1 MGIENSVNLIG
12 HLDKDPERAS
22 TQNGTLVATFN
33 MATNSHFKNKTS
45 GEKETATEWHRVVF
59 FDKRAENILDLL
71 KKGSH
76 VTIAGRLRTRKWTD
90 SKGVDRWT
98 TEVIGEEFLLL
109 DKKESGTSAD
119 DLAQGTPHAEP
130 SVPFDDDIPL

>member
-1 MGIENSVNLIG
+1 MRLKITVLCLGVFL
-12 HLDKDPERAS
+12 AS
-22 TQNGTLVATFN
+22 FLHSAKAQNFTISGKV
-33 MATNSHFKNKTS
+33 KNKTS

-59 FDKRAENILDLL
+59 FEKRAENIMDLL

-76 VTIAGRLRTRKWTD
+76 VTIVGRLRTRKWTD

-109 DKKESGTSAD
+109 DKKESGNSAD
-119 DLAQGTPHAEP
+119 DLAQGTPHGEP